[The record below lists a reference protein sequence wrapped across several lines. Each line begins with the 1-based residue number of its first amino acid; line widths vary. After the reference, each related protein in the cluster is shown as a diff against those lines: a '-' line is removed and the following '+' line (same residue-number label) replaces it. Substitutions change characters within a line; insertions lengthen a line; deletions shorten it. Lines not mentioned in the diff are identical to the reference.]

1 MLQVLSE
8 RYARVRHYKFLK
20 DGKPV
25 FEYHRNS
32 IDYVNRTL
40 SKIPDRID
48 HNNHDLV
55 LLTLRVLSGFSRG
68 LLTSGAFFLL
78 HKLSLICPE
87 IERVGARGH
96 A

>member
-40 SKIPDRID
+40 SKIPDHID
-48 HNNHDLV
+48 HNNHDLN
-55 LLTLRVLSGFSRG
+55 LNDSGSNLKNALRGCPIFGEKSEFSPANPPF
-68 LLTSGAFFLL
+68 LEFFLNG
-78 HKLSLICPE
+78 
-87 IERVGARGH
+87 R
-96 A
+96 